1 MSARPQWLIAGCVAL
16 LLAGWT
22 FGGTLGRLTTEFLGF
37 EYVDAYGTQWFYWFV
52 DRQLRAG
59 ETAGHSDLF
68 FHPWGKDVFAHTGT
82 NVLDAYAA
90 FPFRL
95 LLGPVLG
102 YNAFLLATLL
112 VNGIVFGWLARQFTS
127 DRLAIGVG
135 SVLFAFSPFVLFEA
149 GAGRPTQALLVFPV
163 LVVLFLWRTGTRRG
177 LLSPVLAGLALALSG
192 YQYWYYAFFVGM
204 GCLAHGLWRVA
215 YPPRDAGGRWRLL
228 ARHALIAGVALAVT
242 LPFAHALLSGGATG
256 GESVPGLLDMD
267 RWSLRANPPITE
279 AGTKVGLFLW
289 QPFLRQTGAF
299 VQDLDGTERFLFRGT
314 WMLIPMWLSLALWAW
329 RPGKLER
336 GPVLAMVA
344 LSLALSL
351 GPMLLLGGLA
361 LPNPLYIGLSKALP
375 FMQRLWWPARAFVVM
390 SILVNLSLVVNI
402 AHLRGRAPWLRIGAV
417 AGLALAWGV
426 ELAALGY
433 LPFPTW
439 HAGVPAGYRCLE
451 QGPEGALMELPFA
464 WTQAHLYYQTQ
475 HGRPVMGGMLENNP
489 EFTPEEI
496 FALHQDNT
504 FVASMMHTA
513 HGIPGDTAWTEEDR
527 QAVHTLGYRYV
538 VLQKDAYHVA
548 QRDPGL
554 LDNVRR
560 LQQRRMTQG
569 LQRVAGPPVYDDARV
584 AIFAPWGDPS
594 PCAASSPEPDRKPL
608 GRTDIPS
615 EELFSRP
622 FEDQVLTRLL
632 VPRPEDLVLY
642 DPEESSLADDDSAV
656 ADPPASAGD
665 DDSAE

>member
-22 FGGTLGRLTTEFLGF
+22 FGDALGELTTAFLGF

-52 DRQLRAG
+52 DRQARLG
-59 ETAGHSDLF
+59 EGAGHSSLF

-90 FPFRL
+90 LPFRL
-95 LLGPVLG
+95 VLGPVLG
-102 YNAFLLATLL
+102 YNVFLLAALV
-112 VNGIVFGWLARQFTS
+112 VNGLAFAWLARQFTQ

-135 SVLFAFSPFVLFEA
+135 AVLFAFSPYVLFEA
-149 GAGRPTQALLVFPV
+149 EAGRPTQALLVFPV
-163 LVVLFLWRTGTRRG
+163 LLLLFLWRTGSRRG
-177 LLSPVLAGLALALSG
+177 LLPPLLAGTALALSG
-192 YQYWYYAFFVGM
+192 YQYWYYAFFLGM
-204 GCLAHGLWRVA
+204 GCLAHGLWRAA
-215 YPPRDAGGRWRLL
+215 YPPEGAGGRWRIL
-228 ARHALIAGVALAVT
+228 ARHSLVAVTALALT

-289 QPFLRQTGAF
+289 QPLLRQTGAF

-314 WMLIPMWLSLALWAW
+314 WMLVAMWASLALWIW
-329 RPGKLER
+329 RPGKLQR
-336 GPVLAMVA
+336 GPVLAMMGIS
-344 LSLALSL
+344 LLLAL
-351 GPMLLLGGLA
+351 GPVLLLGGLA

-390 SILVNLSLVVNI
+390 SILVNLTLVVNLG
-402 AHLRGRAPWLRIGAV
+402 HLRERAARYRIGAV
-417 AGLALAWGV
+417 VVIALAWGL

-451 QGPEGALMELPFA
+451 QGGDEALMELPFA

-475 HGRPVMGGMLENNP
+475 HGRPIMGGMLENNP
-489 EFTPEEI
+489 EFTPDEV
-496 FALHQDNT
+496 FALHEENT

-513 HGIPGDTAWTEEDR
+513 HGRPGEKPWTEEDR
-527 QAVHTLGYRYV
+527 QAVHDLGYRFV
-538 VLQKDAYHVA
+538 VLQKDAFHVA
-548 QRDPGL
+548 KRDPGL

-560 LQQRRMTQG
+560 LQQRHLTQG
-569 LQRVAGPPVYDDARV
+569 LKKVAGEPVYEDARV
-584 AIFAPWGDPS
+584 AIYAPWGDPS
-594 PCAASSPEPDRKPL
+594 PCGEAPPDGDAQAI

-615 EELFSRP
+615 EELFTRP

-642 DPEESSLADDDSAV
+642 DPEVSTDDDDSA
-656 ADPPASAGD
+656 AAPPTLPTDD